1 MKVDRVELENYL
13 LTKCEKVAMNNEKCE
28 NTREYLLEKYAIPY
42 GITMDMIAR
51 GKLSEQNDH
60 ILFCLLDGLLQ
71 VLEDKEE
78 TRNNILEKFYSSVE
92 VKTYSTTKKP
102 DERIKFPL
110 VIKCHQ
116 VTEDQWIGVTDT
128 EWFMK
133 LRESQLINYNEET
146 QRTLTHKIKN
156 GNDFYSVTVKRP
168 TVEGIRKRLRNGE
181 YIPTPITLNIP
192 VDDESADFYYDS
204 GDNTLIINKLRWF
217 DICDGYHRYVA
228 MREEKDENPEFNY
241 NWELRIINFT
251 EERAKYFV
259 YQEAQRARL
268 SKADAN
274 TMDIF
279 AVSNRIADGLNK
291 DSTFNLFGEI
301 NNSGGNIPLSAFV
314 KAVNYF
320 YANSK
325 EYKNENIFRLN
336 VIKDLRE
343 KFNYLTNVNDKY
355 LTQKYS
361 FLDIII
367 ILYIFTKDVEMNNM
381 DGYIQEM
388 VKRADKI
395 DKRKVRLSRNITKN
409 LISDLDKIFAEV
421 Q

>member
-28 NTREYLLEKYAIPY
+28 NIREYLLEKYAIPY

-78 TRNNILEKFYSSVE
+78 IRNNILEKFYSSVE

-102 DERIKFPL
+102 NERIKFPL

-133 LRESQLINYNEET
+133 LRECQLINYNEET

-192 VDDESADFYYDS
+192 IDDESVDFYYDS
-204 GDNTLIINKLRWF
+204 GDNTLVINKLRWF

-259 YQEAQRARL
+259 YQEAQRAKL

-279 AVSNRIADGLNK
+279 AISNRIADGLNR
-291 DSTFNLFGEI
+291 DSAFNLFGEI
-301 NNSGGNIPLSAFV
+301 NNSGGNIPLSAFI
-314 KAVNYF
+314 KALNYF
-320 YANSK
+320 YANNK

-343 KFNYLTNVNDKY
+343 KFNYLTNTNDKY

-367 ILYIFTKDVEMNNM
+367 IFYIFTKDIELNKMS
-381 DGYIQEM
+381 DYIQEM
-388 VKRADKI
+388 EKRATEI

>member
-1 MKVDRVELENYL
+1 MKVDRLELEKYL
-13 LTKCEKVAMNNEKCE
+13 LTKCEKVAMSNEKCE
-28 NTREYLLEKYAIPY
+28 NTREYLLKKYAIPY

-133 LRESQLINYNEET
+133 LRECQLINYNEET

-192 VDDESADFYYDS
+192 IDDESADFYYDS
-204 GDNTLIINKLRWF
+204 GDNTLVINKLRWF

-301 NNSGGNIPLSAFV
+301 NNSGGIIPLSAFV

-343 KFNYLTNVNDKY
+343 KFNYLTNTNDKY

-367 ILYIFTKDVEMNNM
+367 IFYIFTKDIELNKMS
-381 DGYIQEM
+381 DYIQEM
-388 VKRADKI
+388 EKRATEI

>member
-102 DERIKFPL
+102 NEKIKFPL

-343 KFNYLTNVNDKY
+343 KFNYLTNTNDKY

-367 ILYIFTKDVEMNNM
+367 IFYIFTKDIELNKMS
-381 DGYIQEM
+381 DYIQEM
-388 VKRADKI
+388 GKRATEI